1 MAKKERGRKVW
12 DWVLNETNNFGRGW
26 TEPKWGKLNKS
37 RPGLGG
43 RYRKPGKYTIK

>member
-1 MAKKERGRKVW
+1 MKLITLVEDG
-12 DWVLNETNNFGRGW
+12 L
-26 TEPKWGKLNKS
+26 EPKWGKLNKS